1 MKLTRRGASWILT
14 AVGAVALGAVIVA
27 CKATGT
33 HDRSAQT
40 PPPTVT
46 IRAAAPSLTIGVPLT
61 MIANRIDR
69 AHGVAVD
76 LQAFGTSSTISIDAV
91 LAGQALFGSVGTLT
105 ALQAIRQGADL
116 RIIAAV
122 VNNVQVM
129 VIRDDVA
136 QRLGVSPT
144 APIDER
150 VRALRGLIIATGA
163 VGSTHYQILR
173 SYLQQYGLNPDKD
186 VRLVGIA
193 EPSALVSG
201 LEQRRFDAIA
211 YASPLVEFAISR
223 GVGQVWISGPRG
235 DIPGSDNIKTGL
247 IVTRTET
254 LEKNREQ
261 VDALRAA
268 LTEALRAVQSERVAT
283 GQKLREMYFANLE
296 SGIWE
301 TAWNATTTAYPAN
314 LAFTRQ
320 AYDYWITNDPKGAES
335 YKNVDYAQ
343 ITYDRAQTQ

>member
-1 MKLTRRGASWILT
+1 MRRLAIWILT
-14 AVGAVALGAVIVA
+14 VVGAVALGAAIVA
-27 CKATGT
+27 CRATGT

-40 PPPTVT
+40 SPATVT

-69 AHGVAVD
+69 AHGVAAD

-129 VIRDDVA
+129 VIRDEVA
-136 QRLGVSPT
+136 KRLGVSPT
-144 APIDER
+144 AQIAER

-173 SYLQQYGLNPDKD
+173 SYLQQYDLNSDRD
-186 VRLVGIA
+186 VRLVGVA

-211 YASPLVEFAISR
+211 YASPLVEFAIAR
-223 GVGQVWISGPRG
+223 GVGQVWIGEVHPAQLLARSGAFALHCAERIG
-235 DIPGSDNIKTGL
+235 QC
-247 IVTRTET
+247 
-254 LEKNREQ
+254 REQ
-261 VDALRAA
+261 SVDLFAIPFECLRTRDDQRRLDVVGAGNVAA
-268 LTEALRAVQSERVAT
+268 RARD
-283 GQKLREMYFANLE
+283 LE
-296 SGIWE
+296 SGVWE
-301 TAWNATTTAYPAN
+301 KAWNATTTAYPAN

-320 AYDYWITNDPKGAES
+320 AYDYWIANDPRGAES
-335 YKNVDYAQ
+335 YKNVDYAR
-343 ITYDRAQTQ
+343 ITYDRAQSQ

>member
-1 MKLTRRGASWILT
+1 MKLTSWILT
-14 AVGAVALGAVIVA
+14 AAGAAALGAAIIG
-27 CKATGT
+27 CRSMGPP
-33 HDRSAQT
+33 DRSAPTT
-40 PPPTVT
+40 PTTVT

-61 MIANRIDR
+61 MVANRIDR

-105 ALQAIRQGADL
+105 ALQAIRQGANL

-129 VIRDDVA
+129 VIRDDVV

-144 APIDER
+144 APIAER
-150 VRALRGLIIATGA
+150 VRALRGLIVATGA

-173 SYLQQYGLNPDKD
+173 SHLQRYGLDPDTD

-211 YASPLVEFAISR
+211 YASPLVEFAMAR
-223 GVGQVWISGPRG
+223 GVGQMWISGPRG
-235 DIPGSDNIKTGL
+235 DIPGSDSIKTSL
-247 IVTRTET
+247 IVVRTET
-254 LEKNREQ
+254 LEGNREQ

-268 LTEALRAVQSERVAT
+268 LTEALRVVQSDRVAT
-283 GQKLREMYFANLE
+283 GERLHGMYFSNLE
-296 SGIWE
+296 DGVWE
-301 TAWNATTTAYPAN
+301 TAWNATTTAYPSN

-320 AYDYWITNDPKGAES
+320 AYDYWITNDPKGAKS
-335 YKNVDYAQ
+335 YSSVDYAQ
-343 ITYDRAQTQ
+343 ITYDRAQSE

>member
-1 MKLTRRGASWILT
+1 MKIMRRFTRWILT
-14 AVGAVALGAVIVA
+14 AVGAAALGAALIA
-27 CKATGT
+27 CRGTAPNDKSAAATL
-33 HDRSAQT
+33 
-40 PPPTVT
+40 T
-46 IRAAAPSLTIGVPLT
+46 IRAAAPSLTIGVPLA
-61 MIANRIDR
+61 MIANRLDR
-69 AHGVAVD
+69 AHGITVD
-76 LQAFGTSSTISIDAV
+76 LQAFGTSSTISIEAV
-91 LAGQALFGSVGTLT
+91 LAGQAMFGSVGTLT

-116 RIIAAV
+116 RIVAAL
-122 VNNVQVM
+122 VNNVQMM
-129 VIRDDVA
+129 VIRNDVA

-144 APIDER
+144 APIEER
-150 VRALRGLIIATGA
+150 VRALKGLTVATGA

-173 SYLQQYGLNPDKD
+173 SCLQQYGLNPDKD

-193 EPSALVSG
+193 EPSAMVSG

-211 YASPLVEFAISR
+211 YASPLVEHAIAR

-235 DIPGSDNIKTGL
+235 DIPGSDDIKTGL
-247 IVTRTET
+247 IVVRAET

-268 LTEALRAVQSERVAT
+268 LTDALRAVQSERVAT

-296 SGIWE
+296 GGVWE
-301 TAWNATTTAYPAN
+301 AAWNATTTAYPAN

-343 ITYDRAQTQ
+343 ITYARAQSE